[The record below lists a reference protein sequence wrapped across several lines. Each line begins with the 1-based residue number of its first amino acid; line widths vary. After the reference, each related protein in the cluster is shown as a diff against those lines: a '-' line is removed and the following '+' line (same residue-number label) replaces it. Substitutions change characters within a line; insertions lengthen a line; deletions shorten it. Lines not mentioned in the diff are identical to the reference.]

1 MIKSLPNLLCD
12 KLQTLGLLS
21 LLRHC
26 FLTLEPF
33 LQLFSLFLLTYH
45 HRSTLVWILP
55 VLYANIKSSPYFYL
69 WLPYL
74 YLQTLQSFS
83 SVTCLLELFA
93 YYDLWN
99 FSSAKAKSSEDMRM
113 ESPSL
118 ETFKGCLD
126 VVLGNCL
133 RVALLA
139 QEVGQDDLQRSHP
152 TSTILWFYDKNV
164 KMLRTHT
171 VYTA

>member
-1 MIKSLPNLLCD
+1 MIKSLPSLLCD

-33 LQLFSLFLLTYH
+33 LQLFSVFILTYH

-139 QEVGQDDLQRSHP
+139 QEVGQDDLQRSCP
-152 TSTILWFYDKNV
+152 TSTILWFSHYV
-164 KMLRTHT
+164 HT
-171 VYTA
+171 V